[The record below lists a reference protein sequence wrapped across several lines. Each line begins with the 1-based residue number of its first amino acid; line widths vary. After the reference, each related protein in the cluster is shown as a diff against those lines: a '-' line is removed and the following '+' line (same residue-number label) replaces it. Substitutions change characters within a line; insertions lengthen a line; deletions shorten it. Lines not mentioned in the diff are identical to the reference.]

1 MKRAHISFA
10 GGEDTR
16 RGGNVQREG
25 RAPRERMREAAERM
39 PSWLVPTAEVG
50 ATEVRAE
57 LHLELRSS
65 ESGTRSKCSR
75 RFM

>member
-1 MKRAHISFA
+1 MYN
-10 GGEDTR
+10 G
-16 RGGNVQREG
+16 EG
-25 RAPRERMREAAERM
+25 RAPRERMREATELM
-39 PSWLVPTAEVG
+39 PSWLHGAEVG

>member
-1 MKRAHISFA
+1 
-10 GGEDTR
+10 
-16 RGGNVQREG
+16 
-25 RAPRERMREAAERM
+25 MREAAERM

>member
-1 MKRAHISFA
+1 
-10 GGEDTR
+10 
-16 RGGNVQREG
+16 
-25 RAPRERMREAAERM
+25 MREAAERM
-39 PSWLVPTAEVG
+39 PSGLVPTAEVG

-57 LHLELRSS
+57 PHLELRSS